1 MSKILIIGNG
11 SSALEKEYGKVID
24 SDKWDVV
31 MRFNRWNKNDDG
43 TNHKDYSKYIGTRCD
58 YWMIND
64 LRIEVGIERKNDY
77 ESVIIYCPKFK
88 YNSNLFKKIEE
99 SHSNVKFISPSY
111 EDYINEN
118 IVDFNP
124 KWPSSGVIAI
134 YFATLH
140 FDEVFLY
147 GFDTYDTKYDS
158 IHYFEYR
165 KNQFK
170 NDSSQDHEP
179 NKEKEF
185 MKHMKENYNVKLL
198 EEVL

>member
-77 ESVIIYCPKFK
+77 KSVIIYCHKFK
-88 YNSNLFKKIEE
+88 YTY
-99 SHSNVKFISPSY
+99 IS
-111 EDYINEN
+111 
-118 IVDFNP
+118 
-124 KWPSSGVIAI
+124 
-134 YFATLH
+134 
-140 FDEVFLY
+140 
-147 GFDTYDTKYDS
+147 
-158 IHYFEYR
+158 
-165 KNQFK
+165 
-170 NDSSQDHEP
+170 
-179 NKEKEF
+179 
-185 MKHMKENYNVKLL
+185 
-198 EEVL
+198 